1 MDSLIH
7 YSDHT
12 SFRRRPGGVL
22 RGPAGESRRKKAR
35 SLGILVLCVG
45 MVACS
50 DEQVP
55 EGTAASDPLARAAAA
70 GVQVDTVGVRDIA
83 SGDTLN
89 TMAGLTIIDR
99 EVTFPPTAKD
109 GEVFAWDYYAE
120 SLNPVKL
127 IIMRANGKQL
137 ELVGESPMSI
147 PRQLG
152 LNRLELPEPIPI
164 RWRDMM
170 GLYQPE
176 AGPVSFRKIRNYK
189 TLISSQPYQRPF
201 TSRDRFAMYGWRYSF
216 ACSGTSAVSSN
227 SEADYGAG
235 VLITCRNERPYPTL
249 ENRSIAAAA

>member
-1 MDSLIH
+1 MALLERAEEKRQGLLGSWSCVSGWSLAP
-7 YSDHT
+7 T
-12 SFRRRPGGVL
+12 NRCRRAPRHQI
-22 RGPAGESRRKKAR
+22 RW
-35 SLGILVLCVG
+35 
-45 MVACS
+45 
-50 DEQVP
+50 
-55 EGTAASDPLARAAAA
+55 ARAAAA

-189 TLISSQPYQRPF
+189 R
-201 TSRDRFAMYGWRYSF
+201 R
-216 ACSGTSAVSSN
+216 
-227 SEADYGAG
+227 
-235 VLITCRNERPYPTL
+235 
-249 ENRSIAAAA
+249 